1 MAQNYSLLNA
11 RVGYQNVTP
20 TGVKAETIGIPSITV
35 AAADCSNTTLDL
47 AIAATS
53 GVTGDKALNYGSV
66 HIAAG
71 TIATGDCTLTLGDGL
86 YAGQVLEIVADGTMV
101 TSDIVIT
108 ITSMIGTTNT
118 ITMDALG
125 EGLLCVW
132 NGAAWHVLSGSVQS

>member
-1 MAQNYSLLNA
+1 MSQNYNLLNA
-11 RVGYQNVTP
+11 RVGYQNVP
-20 TGVKAETIGIPSITV
+20 VTGVKAEGTGIPTITV

-53 GVTGDKALNYGSV
+53 GITGDKALNYGSV

-71 TIATGDCTLTLGDGL
+71 TIATGNCTLTLGDGL
-86 YAGQVLEIVADGTMV
+86 YVGQVLEIVCDGTMV
-101 TSDIVIT
+101 TSDVVIT

-125 EGLLCVW
+125 EGLLAVW